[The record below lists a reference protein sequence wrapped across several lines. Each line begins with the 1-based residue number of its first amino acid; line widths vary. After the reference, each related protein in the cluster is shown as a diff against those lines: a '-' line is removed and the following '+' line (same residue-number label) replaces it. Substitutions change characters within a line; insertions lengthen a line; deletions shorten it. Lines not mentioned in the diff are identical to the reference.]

1 MRGSFRDGASGGWEK
16 EKTPHSPCS
25 LDLTLTETLTF
36 VIMADHHVR
45 RSIGEHTLRC
55 FFLVVA
61 LFIMSLGIALSAKA
75 NLGVSPISCTP
86 YVLSLAFPLSMGTVT
101 ILMNLSFVAVQAA
114 LLKKQFRT
122 THLLQ
127 IPVVLVFGALTDFS
141 MWLTAPLEPSGY
153 LWSALLCLFS
163 CVVIG
168 FGVFLQVKADAVL
181 LAGEGMGL
189 AFVKIFKWEFGTVK
203 TCIDCSLVCIGL
215 ACSLMFLP
223 GLEGIREGTVVAAV
237 LVGMIVRFFNR
248 HVFWPDRLLER
259 VARSGAAEKL
269 PPLAQTAAYA
279 PDAPLVITIDRE
291 YGSGGHAIG
300 NMIAER
306 LGLQF
311 YDSELV
317 YLTASQSGLTPDYIR
332 KHEQQLS
339 SRFLHELYAQN
350 YAYTAEELPP
360 KDAAFLAQSKIIRDI
375 TAARACVIV
384 GRCANFILKGRPN
397 LFSVFLHADRVTRMQ
412 RVIANYG
419 VKPDGAA
426 KTMDLMDSR
435 RRTHCLHYTGQELGN
450 ARLYDL
456 CINTSDYGL
465 ERTADLILEAIST
478 RTEQSPAAETAPAR
492 NPELL
497 ESDAKNIR
505 GDFSLA

>member
-1 MRGSFRDGASGGWEK
+1 
-16 EKTPHSPCS
+16 
-25 LDLTLTETLTF
+25 
-36 VIMADHHVR
+36 MADHRVR
-45 RSIGEHTLRC
+45 RSIGEHLLRC
-55 FFLVVA
+55 SVLIAA

-86 YVLSLAFPLSMGTVT
+86 YVLSLALPLTMGTVT
-101 ILMNLSFVAVQAA
+101 ILMHLTFVGVQAA
-114 LLKKQFRT
+114 LLKSNFRPA
-122 THLLQ
+122 HLLQ
-127 IPVVLVFGALTDFS
+127 IPVVFLFGALTDFS
-141 MWLTAPLEPSGY
+141 MWLMAPLEPSGY
-153 LWSALLCLFS
+153 FWSAALCLLS
-163 CVVIG
+163 CVVIA

-181 LAGEGMGL
+181 LAAEGMSL
-189 AFVKIFKWEFGTVK
+189 AFVKLFKWEFGAVK
-203 TCIDCSLVCIGL
+203 TSVDCTLVCIGL
-215 ACSLMFLP
+215 ICSLTLLP
-223 GLEGIREGTVVAAV
+223 GLAGIREGTIVAAV

-259 VARSGAAEKL
+259 LSQPGA
-269 PPLAQTAAYA
+269 
-279 PDAPLVITIDRE
+279 DAPLVISIDRE

-300 NMIAER
+300 KMLAEK
-306 LGLQF
+306 LGIQF

-360 KDAAFLAQSKIIRDI
+360 EDATFLAQSKVIRDI
-375 TAARACVIV
+375 TATQACVIV

-397 LFSVFLHADRVTRMQ
+397 LFSVFLHADPAVRMQ
-412 RVIANYG
+412 RVMENYG
-419 VKPDGAA
+419 VEPDRAA

-456 CINTSDYGL
+456 CVNTSDYGL
-465 ERTADLILEAIST
+465 DRTVELILEAIST
-478 RTEQSPAAETAPAR
+478 RAKESPAEETAPVS
-492 NPELL
+492 NPAPAAAEA
-497 ESDAKNIR
+497 EDIQ
-505 GDFSLA
+505 GEISLA

>member
-1 MRGSFRDGASGGWEK
+1 
-16 EKTPHSPCS
+16 
-25 LDLTLTETLTF
+25 
-36 VIMADHHVR
+36 MADHHIRKSV
-45 RSIGEHTLRC
+45 GEHILRC
-55 FFLVVA
+55 FVLIVA

-86 YVLSLAFPLSMGTVT
+86 YILSLALPLTMGTVT
-101 ILMNLSFVAVQAA
+101 ILMHLTFIAVQAA
-114 LLKKQFRT
+114 LLKRQFRPA
-122 THLLQ
+122 HLLQ
-127 IPVVLVFGALTDFS
+127 IPVVFLFGALTDFS
-141 MWLTAPLEPSGY
+141 MWLLASLEPSGY
-153 LWSALLCLFS
+153 VWSAVLCLFS

-181 LAGEGMGL
+181 LAAEGMSL
-189 AFVKIFKWEFGTVK
+189 AFVKLFKWEFGAVK
-203 TCIDCSLVCIGL
+203 TGVDCSLVCIGL
-215 ACSLMFLP
+215 ICSFVFLP
-223 GLEGIREGTVVAAV
+223 GLTGIREGTVVAAV

-259 VARSGAAEKL
+259 LTRPGAAGELL
-269 PPLAQTAAYA
+269 PLVQTAAYA
-279 PDAPLVITIDRE
+279 ADAPLVISIDRE

-300 NMIAER
+300 KMIAER

-317 YLTASQSGLTPDYIR
+317 YLTASRSGLTPDYIR

-360 KDAAFLAQSKIIRDI
+360 EDATFLAQSKVIRDI
-375 TAARACVIV
+375 TARQACVIV

-397 LFSVFLHADRVTRMQ
+397 LFSVFLHADRATRMQ
-412 RVIANYG
+412 RVIQNYG

-426 KTMDLMDSR
+426 KTMDLMDSG

-456 CINTSDYGL
+456 CVNTSDYGL
-465 ERTADLILEAIST
+465 ERTVELILEAIHT
-478 RTEQSPAAETAPAR
+478 RTVESPAAETVPVR
-492 NPELL
+492 EPVLPEP
-497 ESDAKNIR
+497 EAEDIQ
-505 GDFSLA
+505 GEISLA